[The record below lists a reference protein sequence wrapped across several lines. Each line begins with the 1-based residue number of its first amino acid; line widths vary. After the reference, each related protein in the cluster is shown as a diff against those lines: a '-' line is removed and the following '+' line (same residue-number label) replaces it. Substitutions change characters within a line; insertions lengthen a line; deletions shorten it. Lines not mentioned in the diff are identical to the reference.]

1 MPIQLNRAND
11 SCLSNVLRGYGSPV
25 GGAACAKRRS
35 RDLRIAIIG
44 AGVAG
49 LSAAQRLKDLGY
61 SDITIYEKED
71 RVGGKVLSYR
81 HKGRVYELGALW
93 SSGQYKVINALA
105 ARFGHKTYGARLP
118 DVLKEGESFSYRRY
132 FLTHPGLRASMLAFV
147 RLVLTYFKY
156 PSIRSSR
163 RVAVDRAMRLNF
175 REFSRRE
182 GIAPIAEAA
191 ASFIAGCGYGP
202 IASVS
207 ALSSMKLVFVMVGVL
222 GPDVLGLSKSRARIF
237 ENGWQRLFET
247 MAEQFDVRLSSPPS
261 EVRRLSVDGRLRI
274 EVVARGKTESY
285 DRLIV
290 AMPLATA
297 GTVLRLTAEEKD
309 LFAMIRTQRFRVTL
323 VEGERLVHASFGD
336 HAAEGSVGHVNMIV
350 RGDPDHDVHLIYQRL
365 DDTMTDEEADTF
377 LYQDVA
383 AIGGKITAV
392 VTSRTWAY
400 FPHVSEDDE
409 GQFFERMES
418 FQGLLGSYFVGS
430 LMNFETVEHTAR
442 YSVALVDRCFA

>member
-1 MPIQLNRAND
+1 
-11 SCLSNVLRGYGSPV
+11 
-25 GGAACAKRRS
+25 
-35 RDLRIAIIG
+35 
-44 AGVAG
+44 
-49 LSAAQRLKDLGY
+49 
-61 SDITIYEKED
+61 
-71 RVGGKVLSYR
+71 
-81 HKGRVYELGALW
+81 
-93 SSGQYKVINALA
+93 
-105 ARFGHKTYGARLP
+105 
-118 DVLKEGESFSYRRY
+118 
-132 FLTHPGLRASMLAFV
+132 
-147 RLVLTYFKY
+147 
-156 PSIRSSR
+156 
-163 RVAVDRAMRLNF
+163 
-175 REFSRRE
+175 
-182 GIAPIAEAA
+182 
-191 ASFIAGCGYGP
+191 
-202 IASVS
+202 
-207 ALSSMKLVFVMVGVL
+207 
-222 GPDVLGLSKSRARIF
+222 
-237 ENGWQRLFET
+237 

-274 EVVARGKTESY
+274 EVVARGKTELY

-336 HAAEGSVGHVNMIV
+336 HAAEGSVGHVNLIV

-409 GQFFERMES
+409 GQFFERMEL